1 MRSEIV
7 TLRRQLQKLGA
18 FGALIGKAKPMQKL
32 YAHRTCR
39 LSDVPV
45 FITGESGS
53 GKELVAQTIH
63 NLSKRRRERFVA
75 INCGAV
81 PPTLIENELFGHERG
96 AWSRS
101 TSGGLLRNGRWGE
114 HFPR

>member
-1 MRSEIV
+1 
-7 TLRRQLQKLGA
+7 
-18 FGALIGKAKPMQKL
+18 MQKL
-32 YAHRTCR
+32 YALIERAST
-39 LSDVPV
+39 SDVPV

-53 GKELVAQTIH
+53 GKEVVAQTIH

-96 AWSRS
+96 GLTGADQRQEGYEWPMTGAFSSMRS
-101 TSGGLLRNGRWGE
+101 
-114 HFPR
+114 PRCP

>member
-32 YAHRTCR
+32 YTLIERVPRAMC
-39 LSDVPV
+39 PV

-96 AWSRS
+96 AFTGADQRQE
-101 TSGGLLRNGRWGE
+101 GYFEGR
-114 HFPR
+114 